1 MYLALDV
8 EEAADCVRG
17 GGGGAR
23 LGPAVDEPPLLSENT
38 LCLRW
43 ESLFLVHDLL
53 NSNKLQFNS
62 YFHSAVNLASKVY
75 RYLRAQYPAPECWF

>member
-23 LGPAVDEPPLLSENT
+23 LGPAVDEPPLLSEIHFVI
-38 LCLRW
+38 LKW
-43 ESLFLVHDLL
+43 ESLFLVHDL
-53 NSNKLQFNS
+53 
-62 YFHSAVNLASKVY
+62 V
-75 RYLRAQYPAPECWF
+75 C